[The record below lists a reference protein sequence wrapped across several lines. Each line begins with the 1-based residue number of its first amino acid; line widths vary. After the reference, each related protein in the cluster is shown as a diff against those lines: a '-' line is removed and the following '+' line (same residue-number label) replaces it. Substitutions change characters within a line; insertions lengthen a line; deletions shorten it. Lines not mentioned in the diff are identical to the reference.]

1 MKKLLGIDYGT
12 KNIGIAIGKNGFVNP
27 EGSYKFKENHPLE
40 EEVIAKIA
48 GLVISE
54 HIDIIVIGEP
64 MMHNSVISKSIQS
77 FRKKLKKQ
85 IFAIDPQ
92 FSFTITSFEEYKSSE
107 VSVGEMIRVGV
118 SQKNRSEDHAF
129 AAAKILSDYMKQFPS

>member
-27 EGSYKFKENHPLE
+27 ECSFAYKENHPLE

-48 GLVISE
+48 GMIIEE

-64 MMHNSVISKSIQS
+64 MAHKSPLAKSIES
-77 FRKKLKKQ
+77 FRKKLKQ
-85 IFAIDPQ
+85 RILSID
-92 FSFTITSFEEYKSSE
+92 SNYSLEITSFEEYKSSDE
-107 VSVGEMIRVGV
+107 SVGEMIRVGV
-118 SQKNRSEDHAF
+118 SQKNRSDDHAF